1 MPLYRPHI
9 YHQKLPRSRSDHDPL
24 WFATL
29 PWETLGC
36 HVKAKAQTP
45 VGWWRKTFCVR
56 TYCSRVCMCVVC
68 FLVLPSSAG
77 LQPLQSASVSH
88 SVISDSLG
96 TMGCRPAR
104 LLCPRHTSGKNTGV
118 GCHSHLQRI
127 FSTQGMNLGLPHFRQ
142 ILYCLSR
149 QGRPGAPTNGSTL
162 PCFLS
167 QILLGR

>member
-1 MPLYRPHI
+1 M
-9 YHQKLPRSRSDHDPL
+9 
-24 WFATL
+24 
-29 PWETLGC
+29 
-36 HVKAKAQTP
+36 
-45 VGWWRKTFCVR
+45 R

-118 GCHSHLQRI
+118 GCHSLLQGI
-127 FSTQGMNLGLPHFRQ
+127 FPTQGLNLGLLHCKQ
-142 ILYCLSR
+142 ILMSNAVHKYVGTHVCTEIHTHTHTHTHTNSKVNTMCLSAITR
-149 QGRPGAPTNGSTL
+149 GVPLLFGAQTRGEITS
-162 PCFLS
+162 
-167 QILLGR
+167 I

>member
-1 MPLYRPHI
+1 M
-9 YHQKLPRSRSDHDPL
+9 
-24 WFATL
+24 
-29 PWETLGC
+29 
-36 HVKAKAQTP
+36 
-45 VGWWRKTFCVR
+45 R

-149 QGRPGAPTNGSTL
+149 HQWINLTMFLKPDSPGKIMVLPTAGAWVT
-162 PCFLS
+162 
-167 QILLGR
+167 LGRSPLTSPLCLSPPASYAGRAEAGVP